1 MEWLTDFRWII
12 YLCVNVDMIIA
23 FKKRKNCIRIEKEN
37 KYRRYLNW

>member
-23 FKKRKNCIRIEKEN
+23 FKKRKIVHESRKRIN
-37 KYRRYLNW
+37 IDGI